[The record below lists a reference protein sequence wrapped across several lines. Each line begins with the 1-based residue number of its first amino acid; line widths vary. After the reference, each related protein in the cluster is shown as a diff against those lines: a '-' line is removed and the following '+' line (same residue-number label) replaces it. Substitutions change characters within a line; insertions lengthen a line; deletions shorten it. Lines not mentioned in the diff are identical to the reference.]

1 MGKNLKGKEIGEG
14 IVQQSNGLYVGRF
27 VDRSGIRR
35 SKRSKSLQV
44 VRRWLSEASY
54 GDRHSNLDN
63 STYMTVDAWF
73 AYWIKIKEQTV
84 RPNTVRN
91 YRERYQHNIRQLI
104 MGHSSIG
111 ITMNLYVHITDEE
124 KYKEIERAAD
134 ALKVI

>member
-1 MGKNLKGKEIGEG
+1 MGKDLKGKEIGEG

-73 AYWIKIKEQTV
+73 AYTKKS
-84 RPNTVRN
+84 N
-91 YRERYQHNIRQLI
+91 
-104 MGHSSIG
+104 
-111 ITMNLYVHITDEE
+111 
-124 KYKEIERAAD
+124 
-134 ALKVI
+134 ALRMP

>member
-63 STYMTVDAWF
+63 STYMTVDAWLTCR
-73 AYWIKIKEQTV
+73 IRIVKKPV
-84 RPNTVRN
+84 KSRKNGG
-91 YRERYQHNIRQLI
+91 YR
-104 MGHSSIG
+104 
-111 ITMNLYVHITDEE
+111 
-124 KYKEIERAAD
+124 
-134 ALKVI
+134 